1 MEKLGEYLPE
11 VVRVPISETE
21 TEAKNNILVQLQH
34 YGAATNLIDFTTDY
48 LVALFF
54 ACEKEDSQD
63 GRILLLKRERENKER
78 ENKERENKDYDVIK
92 ALRTID
98 RVESQ
103 KSIFVQS
110 RKGFIEPDHE
120 VTIPHDLKSLILI
133 YLKKHH
139 DISRER
145 IYNDIHGFIKSAD
158 IKLHR
163 LEYHTAEQLKKKWEG
178 DREKDP
184 EALNKAVDHC
194 QRALKI
200 ESKFHGTYVLLA
212 QIYFL
217 KEEYKHSIENYS
229 KAIELSPDDAE
240 LYSYRGKAYYHDD
253 DYDCAIRDY
262 NKAIELDEN
271 YASYYYERCVIFIKR
286 REWEKVRSDI
296 SNLNRLVNEQTLLT
310 QLAKFA
316 RQEEINL
323 PEDIQEMLESTDG

>member
-1 MEKLGEYLPE
+1 M
-11 VVRVPISETE
+11 
-21 TEAKNNILVQLQH
+21 
-34 YGAATNLIDFTTDY
+34 
-48 LVALFF
+48 
-54 ACEKEDSQD
+54 
-63 GRILLLKRERENKER
+63 
-78 ENKERENKDYDVIK
+78 
-92 ALRTID
+92 
-98 RVESQ
+98 
-103 KSIFVQS
+103 
-110 RKGFIEPDHE
+110 
-120 VTIPHDLKSLILI
+120 
-133 YLKKHH
+133 
-139 DISRER
+139 
-145 IYNDIHGFIKSAD
+145 
-158 IKLHR
+158 
-163 LEYHTAEQLKKKWEG
+163 
-178 DREKDP
+178 
-184 EALNKAVDHC
+184 
-194 QRALKI
+194 
-200 ESKFHGTYVLLA
+200 LLA

-217 KEEYKHSIENYS
+217 KEEYKHSSENYS